1 MELIG
6 GERGWRRERDFSGT
20 LGRKRWSLWGKAAD
34 GETRKR
40 NLDSLDDSRQRLAG
54 VARLAWRDKT
64 AKIGGEG
71 RDFRS
76 WITTRKPGLKQL
88 NFPSYRSSSLAVYD
102 EQGTDSAPDCEIGHG
117 ERMANA

>member
-6 GERGWRRERDFSGT
+6 GEESWRRERDFSGT
-20 LGRKRWSLWGKAAD
+20 WGRKRWSLWGKAAD

-54 VARLAWRDKT
+54 VARLALRD
-64 AKIGGEG
+64 
-71 RDFRS
+71 RS

-88 NFPSYRSSSLAVYD
+88 NFPSYRNSSLAVYD
-102 EQGTDSAPDCEIGHG
+102 EQGIDSAPDCEIGHG